1 MSGHR
6 DPAALSDA
14 MATATRQHDVDS
26 EESRDAVATTAQ
38 DSTPILHGHDTAKAV
53 ATTSPSSIE
62 LREQNTGH
70 IHGEAASGSR
80 PAISPPW
87 ESPSDLLVAYR
98 ALQDENRDLEDKY
111 QELEST
117 WRVGIYGRQS
127 LYDRYKAPKVAIE
140 NLEEDEI
147 ALIQER
153 ATLRNELDAL
163 HRHNLDSAEP
173 LVQHY
178 ARPRD
183 VETLAGEKG
192 KRLTHAQ
199 RFSDEGDDL
208 PVPVRVGKGR
218 SMVLPALRSRDEHL
232 DSGQMRSITGG
243 QLEADVDSEPDLPD
257 WEWER
262 HWNLGGSSDRSTL
275 ASAQLTDGPT
285 QTGGQ
290 KRFTTGCANCIQRR
304 VKCDGMRPEC
314 SQCRQS
320 GKTCVKSD
328 GQQQMSLPYAEV
340 LDLFRSNRQSNELPP
355 PKVEQPTRVQSK
367 GIRWEEPPLI
377 PSFVSR
383 ASYWKTMAE
392 RYNFDVDLDIVDPE
406 CHEVLHEILRY
417 HILQNSELQFGMKSN
432 QRLGSDSGE
441 NNLQVRQGFRAPI

>member
-1 MSGHR
+1 
-6 DPAALSDA
+6 

-127 LYDRYKAPKVAIE
+127 LYD
-140 NLEEDEI
+140 
-147 ALIQER
+147 
-153 ATLRNELDAL
+153 
-163 HRHNLDSAEP
+163 
-173 LVQHY
+173 
-178 ARPRD
+178 
-183 VETLAGEKG
+183 
-192 KRLTHAQ
+192 